1 MMIRR
6 LIGEGPTFAFER
18 AGAAAGKT
26 MGVSVMPNLP
36 ARHPRDE
43 DGNDNAATLRAVMRA
58 WTKEIRRDMPLQM
71 VLTFLAIAWKPGMSV
86 QEYADMEGVSKSVMS
101 RHILDLG
108 ERNRHMEPGLGLVE
122 ARPHPLSLRTHVVTL
137 TARGRRLMQAME
149 DTLALTHRR
158 K

>member
-6 LIGEGPTFAFER
+6 LIGVGPTFAFER
-18 AGAAAGKT
+18 AGATTGASRTMAG
-26 MGVSVMPNLP
+26 SMPNTST
-36 ARHPRDE
+36 RHRDE
-43 DGNDNAATLRAVMRA
+43 AGNDNAATLRAVMRA

-122 ARPHPLSLRTHVVTL
+122 ARPHPMSLRTHVVTL
-137 TARGRRLMQAME
+137 TGRGRRIMQAME
-149 DTLALTHRR
+149 DTLALTHRP